1 MASGKGGTTK
11 EAVREVADRVL
22 LDVVEQENGVP
33 GVVAMATVRAT
44 SMRAP
49 PASVS
54 LARTR
59 R

>member
-33 GVVAMATVRAT
+33 GVVAMATDREGNF
-44 SMRAP
+44 
-49 PASVS
+49 
-54 LARTR
+54 
-59 R
+59 